1 VGPLI
6 LLESLTVITPLLVF
20 HFAPFLFP
28 PHQSGFNPLAAW
40 NATKNICVLFA
51 QHIETC
57 LQKKRKN
64 LLPEHMLMFT
74 KSEAKLFESPV
85 VFACGLMLKSITMI
99 TINPLKFVG
108 YVANVM

>member
-1 VGPLI
+1 
-6 LLESLTVITPLLVF
+6 
-20 HFAPFLFP
+20 
-28 PHQSGFNPLAAW
+28 
-40 NATKNICVLFA
+40 
-51 QHIETC
+51 
-57 LQKKRKN
+57 
-64 LLPEHMLMFT
+64 MFT